1 MANASLSVITVSAV
15 SEADVRSGRVTL
27 LLRLAGGAT
36 WRLIDSVVGI
46 AVTAEGVGAIPIT
59 QAQQMH
65 PQELKLSLA
74 PVLEFDPPSS
84 SALHITVSHLCEKS
98 LLQLVHACPCT
109 LAMGSEGAA
118 ASAAG
123 LPLTAQVPV
132 SDGGMPAGRPGAP
145 EVVPLESHDA
155 VAVRW
160 APPRDEGGSQVEG
173 YVWVE
178 PGQPHWPIELSH
190 DGGGSLLAVLRG
202 FGRATMLLS
211 GAVAAVNA
219 GGFSPPSAEWVGGI
233 FGQPAPPRDVALSYW
248 QHAPGTT
255 LRLDWQLPEGGW
267 GGGFRIRHHRLR
279 LWRLRGEVEGDR
291 GDAAT
296 LRTARAAETSA
307 AEAPRRGRWE
317 LAAVLRLRAG
327 VEGATPAEAAAL
339 AAETEVEAA
348 GEAGQAA
355 ALRVDAVAEPR
366 LANRTKA
373 SAAEV
378 EAEAEAEVEAETEV
392 GPGGGRSVLLK
403 GLRPGSRYAAQLV
416 AVNSAGDESAAPP
429 FCTAAEL
436 AARDAPTSC
445 APEAVVPELEREL
458 EWPNHG
464 GLMLSGGLI
473 GLLLVVAAACA
484 CARTAR
490 RRGSGRRASDSASD
504 GMDGGGAGNGGAGR
518 SVKRRDDHPQP
529 LPPPVPPAP
538 PTPPAAA
545 PTHPRTL
552 LYRATQPIWRVF
564 AEDREGRS
572 SGSGAGVAG
581 TAGGTTTHLDVPP
594 RAEPTRQRT
603 LLSRATRPIW
613 RVFAEQRDDRSS
625 GSPSPGGQIGL
636 TVTV

>member
-1 MANASLSVITVSAV
+1 MVNASLSVITVSAV

-27 LLRLAGGAT
+27 LLRLAGDAT
-36 WRLIDSVVGI
+36 WRLIDLVAGI
-46 AVTAEGVGAIPIT
+46 AVTAEGIGAIPIT

-65 PQELKLSLA
+65 PQELKLNLA
-74 PVLEFDPPSS
+74 PMFEFDPPSS

-98 LLQLVHACPCT
+98 LLQLEGPCT
-109 LAMGSEGAA
+109 LATGNEGAA

-132 SDGGMPAGRPGAP
+132 SDGGTPPGRPGAP

-160 APPRDEGGSQVEG
+160 APPRDKGGSQVEG

-178 PGQPHWPIELSH
+178 PGEPHWPIELSH
-190 DGGGSLLAVLRG
+190 DGAGSLLAVLRG
-202 FGRATMLLS
+202 FGRATMLLP
-211 GAVAAVNA
+211 GAIAAVNA
-219 GGFSPPSAEWVGGI
+219 GGFSPPSAQWVGGI
-233 FGQPAPPRDVALSYW
+233 FGQPAPPRDVALSPW
-248 QHAPGTT
+248 ENSPGTT

-279 LWRLRGEVEGDR
+279 LWRLPGDGEGS
-291 GDAAT
+291 DAAT
-296 LRTARAAETSA
+296 LRTARAAETNA
-307 AEAPRRGRWE
+307 AEAPRRDRWE

-327 VEGATPAEAAAL
+327 TEGLTPAEAAAL
-339 AAETEVEAA
+339 AAESAAAAA

-355 ALRVDAVAEPR
+355 ALRAGAAAEPR
-366 LANRTKA
+366 LENRTTA

-378 EAEAEAEVEAETEV
+378 EAEAEAEVEAEAEEEAEAEV

-429 FCTAAEL
+429 LCTAAEL
-436 AARDAPTSC
+436 AAHEAPTSC
-445 APEAVVPELEREL
+445 APVAVLPERGREL
-458 EWPNHG
+458 GWPRHG

-473 GLLLVVAAACA
+473 GLLLLVAAACA
-484 CARTAR
+484 FAAR
-490 RRGSGRRASDSASD
+490 RRGSGRGGSASTSASRD
-504 GMDGGGAGNGGAGR
+504 GAGSGEGGEGR

-529 LPPPVPPAP
+529 LPPPAPPAP

-545 PTHPRTL
+545 PTRQRTL

-564 AEDREGRS
+564 AEDREGR
-572 SGSGAGVAG
+572 GSASRAGAAATPRGA
-581 TAGGTTTHLDVPP
+581 TMPP
-594 RAEPTRQRT
+594 RAAPTRQRT

-613 RVFAEQRDDRSS
+613 RVFAEHRDDRGS
-625 GSPSPGGQIGL
+625 GSPSPGGQIGMA
-636 TVTV
+636 VTV

>member
-1 MANASLSVITVSAV
+1 MPNASLSVISVSAV

-36 WRLIDSVVGI
+36 WRLVDLVMGI
-46 AVTAEGVGAIPIT
+46 VVTAEGFGAIPIT

-74 PVLEFDPPSS
+74 PVFEFDPPSS
-84 SALHITVSHLCEKS
+84 SVLRITVSHLCEKS
-98 LLQLVHACPCT
+98 VLQLDDGPCT

-132 SDGGMPAGRPGAP
+132 SDGGMPPGQPGAP

-160 APPRDEGGSQVEG
+160 APPRDEGGSQIEG

-190 DGGGSLLAVLRG
+190 DWAGSLLAVLRG

-233 FGQPAPPRDVALSYW
+233 FGQPAPPRDVALSSW

-255 LRLDWQLPEGGW
+255 LRLDWQLQEGGW

-279 LWRLRGEVEGDR
+279 LWRLRGDGDGDR
-291 GDAAT
+291 ADAAT
-296 LRTARAAETSA
+296 LRTARAAEANA

-317 LAAVLRLRAG
+317 LTAVLRLRVGTEG
-327 VEGATPAEAAAL
+327 VTPAEAAAL
-339 AAETEVEAA
+339 AAETEAEAA

-355 ALRVDAVAEPR
+355 ALRVDAAAEPR
-366 LANRTKA
+366 LANRTMA
-373 SAAEV
+373 LSAEV
-378 EAEAEAEVEAETEV
+378 EAGVEVEAKAEV

-429 FCTAAEL
+429 LCTAAEL
-436 AARDAPTSC
+436 AARGVPTSC
-445 APEAVVPELEREL
+445 APEAVVPEQGREL
-458 EWPNHG
+458 EWPHHG
-464 GLMLSGGLI
+464 GLMLSGGLV
-473 GLLLVVAAACA
+473 GLLLLVAAACA
-484 CARTAR
+484 FARAVR
-490 RRGSGRRASDSASD
+490 RRGSRRGAGDSASASDSTGGDEA
-504 GMDGGGAGNGGAGR
+504 GDGGEGR
-518 SVKRRDDHPQP
+518 SVKRRDDPQP
-529 LPPPVPPAP
+529 LPPPAPPAP

-545 PTHPRTL
+545 PTRQRTL

-564 AEDREGRS
+564 AEDHREDRS
-572 SGSGAGVAG
+572 SGSRTGAAG
-581 TAGGTTTHLDVPP
+581 TAGGTTTHVPP
-594 RAEPTRQRT
+594 CAAQTRKRT

-613 RVFAEQRDDRSS
+613 RVFAEQRDDRGS
-625 GSPSPGGQIGL
+625 GSSSPGGQIGL